1 MLPVAALS
9 PGATWARL
17 ARVPAPAGSES
28 PALDLVEELPVAVVV
43 TDQAGRVVELNG
55 AAVELLAHPREVCL
69 GRMLVSFVHRQPPD
83 VDGPAAPQAAG
94 TDVFPGRARLLRSDG
109 SFRAIEGTRRTL
121 AGGRTVHVLHDVT
134 ASAMEAD
141 ALRES
146 ERQLKFVA
154 NTVPALLAF
163 VDTDARYV
171 WVNESYRCW
180 FGLAPEEI
188 RGRHVR
194 EVLGE
199 APWEQIRH
207 RIARVLAG
215 EAVVF
220 DNRAFYQFGPPR
232 DVHVAYLPHRDASG
246 RVDGLVVLVTDVTE
260 IKNAERARRRSEHML
275 AESQIAAHVGSWE
288 ADLDDKQ
295 QPGSPRWSD
304 EAYRLFGWAPGV
316 SIDHQRFIDAVH
328 PEDRE
333 TVRSAAKAGIARGE
347 RFEKEYRIV
356 RSDGAVRWIRAWT
369 NVEKNAS
376 GRPIRLLGTC
386 QDVTESRLAA
396 HERERAPEELKEADR
411 QKDEFLAMLS
421 HELRNPL
428 APILSAVEIL
438 RLAAP
443 GDRELSARFRAVI
456 ERQVSLMKRLLDDL
470 LGVARVSRG
479 KIELRKE
486 LVDLAG
492 VVVRAVEVSRPLISE
507 KQQRLSVTCGPGGTI
522 LVDADA
528 TRLVQVF
535 ANLLNNAAKYSE
547 RGGRID
553 VDINADDDEAVVRV
567 RDDGIGM
574 APELLDGAFDLF
586 VQATRSLDRAQGGL
600 GIGLTMVRS
609 LVRMHGGSVRAF
621 SDGPGLGSEVVVRLP
636 RERAAVPATTERA
649 PSRPVPSKASGPLR
663 VLVVDDN
670 LDAATSLGTLLSLIG
685 HVVTLAPDGPTAL
698 ALVPAAPPDLVLID
712 IGLPVMDGYA
722 LAAAL
727 RDAGLDRA
735 ALVAVT
741 GYGREDDVRRS
752 REAGFDDHLVK
763 PVDLATLQRITTR
776 QTDRRDSRDAGE

>member
-1 MLPVAALS
+1 MSALAS
-9 PGATWARL
+9 
-17 ARVPAPAGSES
+17 SE
-28 PALDLVEELPVAVVV
+28 PTQIDLVEELPVAVVV
-43 TDQAGRVVELNG
+43 TDRAGRVVEVND

-69 GRMLVSFVHRQPPD
+69 GRTLVSFVHRQPPD

-94 TDVFPGRARLLRSDG
+94 TVVFPGRARLLRSDG

-121 AGGRTVHVLHDVT
+121 ADGRTVHVLHDVT

-163 VDTDARYV
+163 VDTNARYV
-171 WVNESYRCW
+171 WVNEAYRSW

-194 EVLGE
+194 DVLGE
-199 APWEQIRH
+199 APWEQVRH
-207 RIARVLAG
+207 RIARTLAG

-220 DNRAFYQFGPPR
+220 DNRAFYQFGPAR
-232 DVHVAYLPHRDASG
+232 DVHVAYLPHRDPSG
-246 RVDGLVVLVTDVTE
+246 RVDGLVVLVTDVSE
-260 IKNAERARRRSEHML
+260 IKNAERARRRSEKML
-275 AESQIAAHVGSWE
+275 AESQTAAHVGSWE
-288 ADLDDKQ
+288 ADLAGDAG
-295 QPGSPRWSD
+295 GSSLRWSD
-304 EAYRLFGWAPGV
+304 ETYRMFGWDPGV
-316 SIDHQRFIDAVH
+316 SIDHLRFIDAVH
-328 PEDRE
+328 PEDRA
-333 TVRSAAKAGIARGE
+333 TVLSTAKAGIARAE

-356 RSDGAVRWIRAWT
+356 RSDGTIRWIRAWT
-369 NVEKNAS
+369 NVEKDAS

-386 QDVTESRLAA
+386 QDVTESRLAV
-396 HERERAPEELKEADR
+396 HERERALEELKEADR

-438 RLAAP
+438 RIADP
-443 GDRELSARFRAVI
+443 GDRDLSARFRAVI

-470 LGVARVSRG
+470 LDVARVSRG
-479 KIELRKE
+479 QIELRKE
-486 LVDLAG
+486 LVDLTG
-492 VVVRAVEVSRPLISE
+492 VVARANEISRPLITE
-507 KQQRLSVTCGPGGTI
+507 KQQRLSVTSGPGGTI

-553 VDINADDDEAVVRV
+553 VDISAVDHEAVVRV
-567 RDDGIGM
+567 RDNGIGM
-574 APELLDGAFDLF
+574 APELLDRVFDLF

-621 SDGPGLGSEVVVRLP
+621 SEGPGLGSEFVVRLP
-636 RERAAVPATTERA
+636 RERAAVPVATESA
-649 PSRPVPSKASGPLR
+649 PSRPIPSKASQPLR

-698 ALVPAAPPDLVLID
+698 ALLPGVAPDLVLID

-735 ALVAVT
+735 ALIAVT
-741 GYGREDDVRRS
+741 GYGRDDDVRRS

-776 QTDRRDSRDAGE
+776 QTERRNSRDPGE

>member
-1 MLPVAALS
+1 MAALAS
-9 PGATWARL
+9 SEAAT
-17 ARVPAPAGSES
+17 S
-28 PALDLVEELPVAVVV
+28 DLVEELPVAVVV
-43 TDQAGRVVELNG
+43 TDHAGRVVELNG
-55 AAVELLAHPREVCL
+55 AAVALLGHSRDVCL
-69 GRMLVSFVHRQPPD
+69 GRTLASFVHCQSPD
-83 VDGPAAPQAAG
+83 ADGPAAPPAASP
-94 TDVFPGRARLLRSDG
+94 DVFPGRARLLRSDG
-109 SFRAIEGTRRTL
+109 SFRAIEGTTRTL
-121 AGGRTVHVLHDVT
+121 ADGRTVHVLHDVT
-134 ASAMEAD
+134 ASALEAD

-146 ERQLKFVA
+146 ERQVKFVA

-171 WVNESYRCW
+171 WVNEAYRGW

-199 APWEQIRH
+199 TPWEQVRH
-207 RIARVLAG
+207 RIARALAG
-215 EAVVF
+215 EVVVF
-220 DNRAFYQFGPPR
+220 DNRAFYQFGPAR
-232 DVHVAYLPHRDASG
+232 DVHVAYLPHRDPSG
-246 RVDGLVVLVTDVTE
+246 RVDGMVVLVTDVSE
-260 IKNAERARRRSEHML
+260 IKNAERARLRSEHML

-288 ADLDDKQ
+288 ADLDGQ
-295 QPGSPRWSD
+295 QSPGSLLWSD
-304 EAYRLFGWAPGV
+304 ETYRLFGWAPGV
-316 SIDHQRFIDAVH
+316 PIDYPRFIDAVH
-328 PEDRE
+328 PEDRDLVLS
-333 TVRSAAKAGIARGE
+333 TAKAGIARGK
-347 RFEKEYRIV
+347 RFEKEYRII

-369 NVEKNAS
+369 SIEKDPS

-386 QDVTESRLAA
+386 QDVTESRLAEQ
-396 HERERAPEELKEADR
+396 ERERALEELKEADR

-438 RLAAP
+438 RLADP
-443 GDRELSARFRAVI
+443 GDRELSAKFRAII

-470 LGVARVSRG
+470 LDVARVSRG

-486 LVDLAG
+486 LVDLTA
-492 VVVRAVEVSRPLISE
+492 VVGRAVEVSRPIISE
-507 KQQRLSVTCGPGGTI
+507 KQQRLSVTSGPGGMI
-522 LVDADA
+522 LVEADA

-535 ANLLNNAAKYSE
+535 TNLLNNAAKYSE

-553 VDINADDDEAVVRV
+553 VDINADDHEAVVRV
-567 RDDGIGM
+567 RDNGIGM
-574 APELLDGAFDLF
+574 APELLDRVFDLF

-636 RERAAVPATTERA
+636 RQRAAVPVTTERA
-649 PSRPVPSKASGPLR
+649 PSRPIPSKPSRPLR

-698 ALVPAAPPDLVLID
+698 TLVATASPDLVLID

-735 ALVAVT
+735 TLVAVT

-763 PVDLATLQRITTR
+763 PVDLATLQRITIR
-776 QTDRRDSRDAGE
+776 ETDRRDSRDAGE